1 MTCLACLSKL
11 VWACLTSILS
21 LDFVL
26 FIINSDF
33 DKDRKK
39 KEKFGNSKPRHFQRK
54 WLRQKP
60 VTSRRNLIL
69 VWILPGISEQGPNKN
84 TIPHPSLHA
93 EDIFEDLYVYLLGDG
108 YHLGLIQ
115 KDIQGDFY

>member
-33 DKDRKK
+33 DKGRKK
-39 KEKFGNSKPRHFQRK
+39 KEKFGNSKPRHFPEEMAEAKR
-54 WLRQKP
+54 
-60 VTSRRNLIL
+60 VTGVLSNI
-69 VWILPGISEQGPNKN
+69 VKMEQ
-84 TIPHPSLHA
+84 
-93 EDIFEDLYVYLLGDG
+93 
-108 YHLGLIQ
+108 
-115 KDIQGDFY
+115 